1 MKTIYYGDIITM
13 EPLKAEAIL
22 VENEIIK
29 PKDDKITA
37 LSTPGTIEDPA
48 TATPNNTD

>member
-29 PKDDKITA
+29 KVGTKKEVMKLKDKDTKVVNLKT
-37 LSTPGTIEDPA
+37 TV
-48 TATPNNTD
+48 